1 MQRLEMDYHY
11 QGKMDAF
18 AEFQISEGWLNEK
31 IYTPLK
37 SSEAVVVICQVK
49 INDAKGNHL
58 TTGNVHWQI
67 KDWSKV
73 RTKA

>member
-18 AEFQISEGWLNEK
+18 AEFQISESWLNEK

-37 SSEAVVVICQVK
+37 SSDAVVVPCQVK
-49 INDAKGNHL
+49 IVDAKGNHL
-58 TTGNVHWQI
+58 TTGNVFWQI
-67 KDWSKV
+67 KDWNKV